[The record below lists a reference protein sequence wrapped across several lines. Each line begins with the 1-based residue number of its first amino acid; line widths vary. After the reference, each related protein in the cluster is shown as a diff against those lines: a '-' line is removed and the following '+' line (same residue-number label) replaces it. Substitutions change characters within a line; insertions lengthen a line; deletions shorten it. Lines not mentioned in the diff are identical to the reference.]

1 VWKGISRNTGEEV
14 AFKIIVKNDV
24 TVAEANPMHAEIL
37 KMVDHK
43 NIIQLKDYFDEEKAL
58 CLVLELA
65 AGVCVC
71 VCVCECVSVRM
82 YLCVCVCAPRAHC
95 RCMCMCVCERESVC
109 VQARACTRTH
119 GAE

>member
-1 VWKGISRNTGEEV
+1 MWKGISRNTGEEV

-71 VCVCECVSVRM
+71 VCGGECECVFVCLCVRASSSLSVCV
-82 YLCVCVCAPRAHC
+82 YLCV
-95 RCMCMCVCERESVC
+95 
-109 VQARACTRTH
+109 
-119 GAE
+119 

>member
-1 VWKGISRNTGEEV
+1 MWKGISRNTGEEV

-71 VCVCECVSVRM
+71 VCGGGGECECVFVC
-82 YLCVCVCAPRAHC
+82 LCVRASSSL
-95 RCMCMCVCERESVC
+95 SVC
-109 VQARACTRTH
+109 VYVCV
-119 GAE
+119 

>member
-1 VWKGISRNTGEEV
+1 MWKGISRNTGEEV

-71 VCVCECVSVRM
+71 VCVCASV
-82 YLCVCVCAPRAHC
+82 
-95 RCMCMCVCERESVC
+95 
-109 VQARACTRTH
+109 
-119 GAE
+119 

>member
-1 VWKGISRNTGEEV
+1 LGTGGGNYATVWKGISRNTGEEV

-71 VCVCECVSVRM
+71 VCGGGGGCECVFVC
-82 YLCVCVCAPRAHC
+82 LCVRASSSL
-95 RCMCMCVCERESVC
+95 SVC
-109 VQARACTRTH
+109 VYVCV
-119 GAE
+119 